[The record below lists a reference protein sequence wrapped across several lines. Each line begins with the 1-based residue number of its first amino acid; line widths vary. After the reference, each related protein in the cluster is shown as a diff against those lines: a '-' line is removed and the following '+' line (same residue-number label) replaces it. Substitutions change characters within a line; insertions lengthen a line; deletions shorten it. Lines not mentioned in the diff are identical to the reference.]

1 MRYFSKM
8 SNQAYASTRA
18 KARRAKLLPD
28 EAYGQL
34 MNMELAEIARYIQD
48 LEYRKDIDRHGATLR
63 GADLLETALT
73 ENLAMSWGDLIGF
86 CTGELKEN
94 VEAYADKFRIENLKT
109 LLRGVYQG
117 MPASEISK
125 IISPLTEK
133 DKEQYA
139 RAAEG
144 KNIQEAVEQ
153 LEEDPYQDILR
164 EALEKRKTDSMQPL
178 EDALDVAYYKGLM
191 KRIKTSNSADIA
203 YKKFVK
209 IEIDVANIKTVIRL
223 RHRGVEGHPELFID
237 GGNVDINVLVSAQ
250 SLSEVLAGL
259 EGTPYHEG
267 LEIGLGD
274 IAQPNLNGAVNALEE
289 YMAKESKRFSYLYP
303 VSILPILDYLL
314 RKQREVRNLRAI
326 VRGKD
331 LGLSKEIIKELVMT

>member
-1 MRYFSKM
+1 M

-18 KARRAKLLPD
+18 KARRAKLLPE

-48 LEYRKDIDRHGATLR
+48 LEYRKDIDRHGSTLR
-63 GADLLETALT
+63 GADLIETALM
-73 ENLAMSWGDLIGF
+73 ENLSMSWGDLIGF
-86 CTGELKEN
+86 CNGELKKN

-109 LLRGVYQG
+109 LLRGIYQG
-117 MPASEISK
+117 MTADEISK
-125 IISPLTEK
+125 IVSPLTEK

-139 RAAEG
+139 RVAEG
-144 KNIQEAVEQ
+144 KNLQEAIEQ
-153 LEEDPYQDILR
+153 LEGDPYQGVLR

-178 EDALDVAYYKGLM
+178 EDALDVAYYDGLM
-191 KRIKTSNSADIA
+191 KRIKTSNAADDA

-209 IEIDVANIKTVIRL
+209 IEIDIANIKTAMRL

-237 GGNVDINVLVSAQ
+237 GGDIDVDALVAAQNVFEIMN
-250 SLSEVLAGL
+250 GI
-259 EGTPYHEG
+259 EGTPYHEY
-267 LEIGLGD
+267 LENGLGN
-274 IAQPNLNGAVNALEE
+274 IEEPNLNGAVSALEE
-289 YMAKESKRFSYLYP
+289 YIAKESKRFSYLYP

-314 RKQREVRNLRAI
+314 RKQREVKNLRAI

-331 LGLSKEIIKELVMT
+331 LGLTKEIIEKLVVT

>member
-1 MRYFSKM
+1 M

-18 KARRAKLLPD
+18 KARRAKLLPE

-48 LEYRKDIDRHGATLR
+48 LEYRKDIDRHGSTLR
-63 GADLLETALT
+63 GADLIETALM
-73 ENLAMSWGDLIGF
+73 ENLSMSWGDVIGF
-86 CTGELKEN
+86 CNGELKKN

-109 LLRGVYQG
+109 LLRGIYQG
-117 MPASEISK
+117 MTADEISK
-125 IISPLTEK
+125 IVSPLTEK

-139 RAAEG
+139 RVAEG
-144 KNIQEAVEQ
+144 KNLQEAIEQ
-153 LEEDPYQDILR
+153 LEGDPYQSVLR

-178 EDALDVAYYKGLM
+178 EDALDVAYYDGLM
-191 KRIKTSNSADIA
+191 KRIKTSNAADDA

-209 IEIDVANIKTVIRL
+209 IEIDIANIKTAMRL

-237 GGNVDINVLVSAQ
+237 DGDIEVDALVAAQNVGEIMN
-250 SLSEVLAGL
+250 GI
-259 EGTPYHEG
+259 EGTPYHEY
-267 LEIGLGD
+267 LENGLGN
-274 IAQPNLNGAVNALEE
+274 IEEPNLNGAVSALEE
-289 YMAKESKRFSYLYP
+289 YIAKESKRFSYLYP

-314 RKQREVRNLRAI
+314 RKQREVKNLRAI

-331 LGLSKEIIKELVMT
+331 LGLTKEIIEELVVT